1 MTKILCI
8 SGSPVDGSS
17 TDFILRELS
26 RQISNKFNTNKTSIE
41 FIKLSE
47 LKLYSCIACGKT
59 PEKNFCI
66 YDDDISPIYNKI
78 IECDCFLFG
87 SPIYFDSVSA
97 QAKTLIDRCNCM
109 RPPDYE
115 NQTPNHDF
123 MKILT
128 KKRPGA
134 IILVGGEKAWFEG
147 ARRTIAGFFK
157 WIEVINEGLITYG
170 SHDFK
175 KKGDAV
181 NDLHVLRNI
190 NNLAEHLYEKILN
203 DEKA

>member
-1 MTKILCI
+1 MIKILCI
-8 SGSPVDGSS
+8 SGSPVEDSS
-17 TDFILRELS
+17 TDFILKELS
-26 RQISNKFNTNKTSIE
+26 YQISDKFKTNKTSVE
-41 FIKLSE
+41 FIKLNE
-47 LKLYSCIACGKT
+47 FKLSPCIACGKI

-66 YDDDISPIYNKI
+66 YDDDISSIYNKI

-109 RPPDYE
+109 QPPDYE
-115 NQTPNHDF
+115 NKIPDHDF
-123 MKILT
+123 VKILT

-134 IILVGGEKAWFEG
+134 IVLVGGEKTWFEG
-147 ARRTIAGFFK
+147 ARRTIAGFLK
-157 WIEVINEGLITYG
+157 WIEVVNEGLIIYG
-170 SHDFK
+170 THDFNT
-175 KKGDAV
+175 KGDAV
-181 NDLHVLRNI
+181 NDSQVLEDI